1 MKLLSKPFLL
11 FCLALSLL
19 VSLFL
24 RPMLRPATAVS
35 LTDSRVSQLEYQVR
49 SLQTQINQIQ
59 SNTPASSGSS
69 RPTLTPEAPFIPGDP
84 SLAQQFDN
92 LATLA
97 IELKQRVKALE
108 ERVFQ

>member
-1 MKLLSKPFLL
+1 MQFSFKPLLL

-24 RPMLRPATAVS
+24 RPVLRPATAVS

-49 SLQTQINQIQ
+49 SLQAQINQLQ
-59 SNTPASSGSS
+59 SNAPASGGSP
-69 RPTLTPEAPFIPGDP
+69 RPVPAPEAPFIPGDP